1 MKIIRPIRTI
11 CDHIIS
17 SNVPLVE
24 PLYNP
29 ATSYAKGD
37 RVTDS
42 PCGASVYES
51 LTSSNV
57 GNPVTDATKWLSIG
71 ASNYYAMFDDKNGSQ
86 TTNPD
91 TIVIEVEFFSVVN
104 SVALINVE
112 ANTARFE
119 AWDSSDNKV
128 LDQTISL
135 RDYGRI
141 DYYDYFTREIE
152 LVDRYIN
159 FEIPTIFSGR
169 GKLTLDYTGST
180 AKLGGLIYGN
190 QYIIGDT
197 QWGSSLG
204 IRDYSTKEDDAF
216 GNYVIIQRGFRD
228 KIDADVFI
236 QLNRVAN
243 VRKILTQYRAT
254 PVLWSAGDA
263 NNTLITYGYYR
274 DFSVILSTPAG
285 ADCAIQIE
293 GLI

>member
-17 SNVPLVE
+17 SNVPLIE

-29 ATSYAKGD
+29 ATSYAKGA

-51 LTSSNV
+51 LVSTNV
-57 GNPVTDATKWLSIG
+57 GNPLTDPTKWLPVG
-71 ASNYYAMFDDKNGSQ
+71 ASNYYAMFDDKNGTQ
-86 TTNPD
+86 TTNPN
-91 TIVIEVEFFSVVN
+91 TIAIEVSFSTVVN

-119 AWDSSDNKV
+119 AWDANNTKV
-128 LDQTISL
+128 IDYTISF

-141 DYYDYFTREIE
+141 NYYDYFTREIS
-152 LVDRYIN
+152 LLDRYVN
-159 FEIPTIFSGR
+159 FEIPTLTSGR

-180 AKLGGLIYGN
+180 AKIGGLIYGN
-190 QYIIGDT
+190 QFEIGKT
-197 QWGSSLG
+197 QWGSSFG
-204 IRDYSTKEDDAF
+204 IRDYSTKETDAF
-216 GNYVIIQRGFRD
+216 GNYIIVQRASSDR
-228 KIDADVFI
+228 IDADVLVE
-236 QLNRVAN
+236 LNRTGM
-243 VRKILTQYRAT
+243 VRKVLTEYRAT
-254 PVLWSAGDA
+254 PVVWSGGD
-263 NNTLITYGYYR
+263 NNDVLVTYGYYK

-293 GLI
+293 GVI

>member
-29 ATSYAKGD
+29 ATSYAKGA

-57 GNPVTDATKWLSIG
+57 GNPVTDATKWLLIG

-86 TTNPD
+86 TTNPNS
-91 TIVIEVEFFSVVN
+91 IVIEVEFFSVVN

-119 AWDSSDNKV
+119 AWDGNDNKV

-135 RDYGRI
+135 RDYGRT
-141 DYYDYFTREIE
+141 DYYDYFTRDIE
-152 LVDRYIN
+152 LADRYIN
-159 FEIPTIFSGR
+159 FNVPTMFNGR
-169 GKLTLDYTGST
+169 GKLTLDNTGLT

-190 QYIIGDT
+190 QFEIGQS
-197 QWGSSLG
+197 QWGSSFG
-204 IRDYSTKEDDAF
+204 IRDYSTKEQDTF
-216 GNYVIIQRGFRD
+216 GNYIIVQRGFSDR
-228 KIDADVFI
+228 IDADVFVE
-236 QLNRVAN
+236 LNRTGQI
-243 VRKILTQYRAT
+243 RKVLTEYRTT
-254 PVLWSAGDA
+254 PVVWSGDDA
-263 NNTLITYGYYR
+263 NNVLLTYGYYR

>member
-29 ATSYAKGD
+29 ATTYSKGNK
-37 RVTDS
+37 VTDS

-51 LTSSNV
+51 LANSNT
-57 GNPVTDATKWLSIG
+57 GNPLTDATKWLPIG

-86 TTNPD
+86 TTNPN
-91 TIVIEVEFFSVVN
+91 TIEIEVEFFSLVN

-119 AWDSSDNKV
+119 AWDANDVKI
-128 LDQTISL
+128 LDQTIQL

-152 LVDRYIN
+152 FIDRYVS
-159 FEIPTIFSGR
+159 FDIPTIRQGR
-169 GKLTLDYTGST
+169 GKLTLSNTGLI

-190 QYIIGDT
+190 QYAIGET

-204 IRDYSTKEDDAF
+204 IRDFSTKEDDDF
-216 GNYVIIQRGFRD
+216 GNYVIVQRGFRD

-254 PVLWSAGDA
+254 PVVWSGGDE
-263 NNTLITYGYYR
+263 NNTLVTYGYYK